1 MTDMEN
7 AETLFQEYKM
17 KEAYP
22 LFEKMASEGNSRA
35 MYFMALFHQ
44 YYMGCAPW
52 SPKKAIGW
60 ALKGARLG
68 DGLCGLFC
76 LLHFNELS
84 HEEYHEITDRREEWI
99 SLAEKDGSLYAMEA
113 LGCYEM
119 VNAQSEEE
127 VDRAFHLLEEAALK
141 NYWKAWNDLGQFHDS
156 HVKDNPPLV
165 QKKAD
170 NRKAIDCYRKALEA
184 GYPDAMN
191 RLAYFY
197 YTGVG
202 VPQDKKE
209 AVSLFR
215 KAFAKGHL
223 RAGTALGLLYLYD
236 GNDRDK
242 KEGFRM
248 TRKAADAGDPVAMGN
263 VGNCYY
269 YGNGTKK
276 DRRLAKEYYQKA
288 SDLGM
293 DSSTTQLGA
302 IYHEEGNDKKAFA
315 LFQKA
320 ADRNFPEAMGWL
332 AACYQYGYGT
342 EKSTEAALEWL
353 EKAAAFGSED
363 AKTALRYLQE
373 ELKEA
378 EKK

>member
-7 AETLFQEYKM
+7 AEKLFQEYKV

-22 LFEKMASEGNSRA
+22 LFEKLAGEGNPRA

-44 YYMGCAPW
+44 YYMECAPW
-52 SPKKAIGW
+52 SLKKAIEW

-99 SLAEKDGSLYAMEA
+99 SLSQKDGSLYALEA

-141 NYWKAWNDLGQFHDS
+141 NYWKAWNDLGQFHDR
-156 HVKDNPPLV
+156 HVKDNNPLLKPYIDD
-165 QKKAD
+165 KKS
-170 NRKAIDCYRKALEA
+170 ISCYRKSMEA
-184 GYPDAMN
+184 GYPDSMN

-197 YTGVG
+197 YLGDG
-202 VPQDKKE
+202 MQKDEKE
-209 AVSLFR
+209 GIRLFK
-215 KAFAKGHL
+215 KAFSKGHL
-223 RAGTALGLLYLYD
+223 KAGTALGMLYLFD
-236 GNDRDK
+236 EKRGSK
-242 KEGFRM
+242 KEGFRY
-248 TRKAADAGDPVAMGN
+248 TKKAAEGGEPTAMGN
-263 VGNCYY
+263 LANCYY

-276 DRRLAKEYYQKA
+276 DRRLAKEWYGRA
-288 SDLGM
+288 SDAGM
-293 DSSTTQLGA
+293 DSSTTQLGVM
-302 IYHEEGNDKKAFA
+302 YHEDGNDDKAFA
-315 LFQKA
+315 LFKEA
-320 ADRNFPEAMGWL
+320 AERGFPEAMGWL

-342 EKSTEAALEWL
+342 EVNSLAAVQWL
-353 EKAAAFGSED
+353 EKAASLGSRE
-363 AKTALRYLQE
+363 AAQALQYLY
-373 ELKEA
+373 KEI
-378 EKK
+378 KGMKS

>member
-7 AETLFQEYKM
+7 AEKLFQEYKV

-22 LFEKMASEGNSRA
+22 LFEKLAGEGNPRA

-44 YYMGCAPW
+44 YYMECAPW
-52 SPKKAIGW
+52 SPKKAIEW

-99 SLAEKDGSLYAMEA
+99 SLSQKDGSLYALEA

-141 NYWKAWNDLGQFHDS
+141 NYWKAWNDLGQFHDR
-156 HVKDNPPLV
+156 HVKDNNPLLKPYIDD
-165 QKKAD
+165 KKA
-170 NRKAIDCYRKALEA
+170 ISCYRKSMEA
-184 GYPDAMN
+184 GYPDSMN

-197 YTGVG
+197 YLGDGVAK
-202 VPQDKKE
+202 DEKE
-209 AVSLFR
+209 GIRLFK
-215 KAFAKGHL
+215 KAFSKGHL
-223 RAGTALGLLYLYD
+223 KAGTALGMLYLFD
-236 GNDRDK
+236 EKGGSK
-242 KEGFRM
+242 KEGFRY
-248 TRKAADAGDPVAMGN
+248 TKKAAEGGEPTAMGN
-263 VGNCYY
+263 LANCYY

-276 DRRLAKEYYQKA
+276 DRRLAKEWYGRA
-288 SDLGM
+288 SDAGM
-293 DSSTTQLGA
+293 DSSTTQLGVM
-302 IYHEEGNDKKAFA
+302 YHEDGNDHKAFA
-315 LFQKA
+315 LFKEA
-320 ADRNFPEAMGWL
+320 ADRGFPEAMGWL

-342 EKSTEAALEWL
+342 EVNSLAAVQWL
-353 EKAAAFGSED
+353 EKAASLGSRE
-363 AKTALRYLQE
+363 AAQALQYLYNE
-373 ELKEA
+373 IKGM
-378 EKK
+378 KS

>member
-7 AETLFQEYKM
+7 AEKLFQEYKV

-22 LFEKMASEGNSRA
+22 LFEKLAGEGNPRA

-44 YYMGCAPW
+44 YYMECAPW
-52 SPKKAIGW
+52 SPKKAIEW

-99 SLAEKDGSLYAMEA
+99 SLSQKDGSLYALEA

-165 QKKAD
+165 RKKAD
-170 NRKAIDCYRKALEA
+170 NRKAIDCYRKSLEA

-209 AVSLFR
+209 AYALFR

-236 GNDRDK
+236 EKDRDK
-242 KEGFRM
+242 KEGFRI
-248 TRKAADAGDPVAMGN
+248 TKKAADAGDPVAMAMWETAITMAMVQRRTGALPKN
-263 VGNCYY
+263 ITGRHRTWVWILPPPSSAPFTGKR
-269 YGNGTKK
+269 GRMRRPLPFSKKQQNGDSRKPWAGWPPAISTAMV
-276 DRRLAKEYYQKA
+276 RR
-288 SDLGM
+288 
-293 DSSTTQLGA
+293 
-302 IYHEEGNDKKAFA
+302 
-315 LFQKA
+315 
-320 ADRNFPEAMGWL
+320 
-332 AACYQYGYGT
+332 
-342 EKSTEAALEWL
+342 
-353 EKAAAFGSED
+353 
-363 AKTALRYLQE
+363 
-373 ELKEA
+373 
-378 EKK
+378 

>member
-7 AETLFQEYKM
+7 AEKLFQEYKV

-22 LFEKMASEGNSRA
+22 LFEKLAGEGNPRA

-44 YYMGCAPW
+44 YYMECAPW
-52 SPKKAIGW
+52 SPKKAIEW

-99 SLAEKDGSLYAMEA
+99 SLSQKDGSLYALEA

-141 NYWKAWNDLGQFHDS
+141 NYWKAWNDLGQFHDR
-156 HVKDNPPLV
+156 HVKDNNPLLKPYIDD
-165 QKKAD
+165 KKS
-170 NRKAIDCYRKALEA
+170 ISCYRKSMEA
-184 GYPDAMN
+184 GYPDSMN

-197 YTGVG
+197 YLGDG
-202 VPQDKKE
+202 VPKDEKE
-209 AVSLFR
+209 GIRLFK
-215 KAFAKGHL
+215 KAFSKGHL
-223 RAGTALGLLYLYD
+223 KAGTALGMLYLFD
-236 GNDRDK
+236 EKGGSK
-242 KEGFRM
+242 KEGFRY
-248 TRKAADAGDPVAMGN
+248 TKKAAEGGEPTAMGN
-263 VGNCYY
+263 LANCYY

-276 DRRLAKEYYQKA
+276 DRRLAKEWYGRA
-288 SDLGM
+288 SDAGM
-293 DSSTTQLGA
+293 DSSTTQLGVM
-302 IYHEEGNDKKAFA
+302 YHEDGHDDKAFA
-315 LFQKA
+315 LFKEA
-320 ADRNFPEAMGWL
+320 ADRGFPEAMGWL

-342 EKSTEAALEWL
+342 EVNSLAAVQWL
-353 EKAAAFGSED
+353 EKAASLGS
-363 AKTALRYLQE
+363 R
-373 ELKEA
+373 EA
-378 EKK
+378 EQALQYLYKEIKGMKS

>member
-7 AETLFQEYKM
+7 AEKLFQEYKV

-22 LFEKMASEGNSRA
+22 LFEKLAGEGNPRA

-44 YYMGCAPW
+44 YYMECAPW
-52 SPKKAIGW
+52 SPKKAIEW

-99 SLAEKDGSLYAMEA
+99 SLSQKDGSLYALEA

-141 NYWKAWNDLGQFHDS
+141 NYWKAWNDLGQFHDR
-156 HVKDNPPLV
+156 HVKDNNPLLKPYIDD
-165 QKKAD
+165 KKS
-170 NRKAIDCYRKALEA
+170 ISCYRKSMEA
-184 GYPDAMN
+184 GYPDSMN

-197 YTGVG
+197 YLGDGVAK
-202 VPQDKKE
+202 DEKE
-209 AVSLFR
+209 GIRLFK
-215 KAFAKGHL
+215 KAFSKGHL
-223 RAGTALGLLYLYD
+223 KAGTALGMLYLFD
-236 GNDRDK
+236 EKGGSK
-242 KEGFRM
+242 KEGFRY
-248 TRKAADAGDPVAMGN
+248 TKKAAEGGEPTAMGN
-263 VGNCYY
+263 LANCYY

-276 DRRLAKEYYQKA
+276 DRRLAKEWYGRA
-288 SDLGM
+288 SDAGM
-293 DSSTTQLGA
+293 DSSTTQLGVM
-302 IYHEEGNDKKAFA
+302 YHEDGNDDKAFA
-315 LFQKA
+315 LFKEA
-320 ADRNFPEAMGWL
+320 AERGFPEAMGWL

-342 EKSTEAALEWL
+342 EVNSLAAVQWL
-353 EKAAAFGSED
+353 EKAASLGS
-363 AKTALRYLQE
+363 R
-373 ELKEA
+373 EA
-378 EKK
+378 EQALQYLYNEIKGMKS

>member
-7 AETLFQEYKM
+7 AEKLFQEYKV

-22 LFEKMASEGNSRA
+22 LFEKLAGEGNPRA

-44 YYMGCAPW
+44 YYMECAPW
-52 SPKKAIGW
+52 SPKKAIEW

-99 SLAEKDGSLYAMEA
+99 SLSQKDGSLYALEA

-141 NYWKAWNDLGQFHDS
+141 NYWKAWNDLGQFHDR
-156 HVKDNPPLV
+156 HVKDNNPLLKPYIDD
-165 QKKAD
+165 KKS
-170 NRKAIDCYRKALEA
+170 ISCYRKSMEA
-184 GYPDAMN
+184 GYPDSMN

-197 YTGVG
+197 YLGDG
-202 VPQDKKE
+202 MQKDEKE
-209 AVSLFR
+209 GIRLFK
-215 KAFAKGHL
+215 KAFSKGHL
-223 RAGTALGLLYLYD
+223 KAGTALGMLYLFD
-236 GNDRDK
+236 EKGGSK
-242 KEGFRM
+242 KEGFRY
-248 TRKAADAGDPVAMGN
+248 TKKAAEGGEPTAMGN
-263 VGNCYY
+263 LANCYY

-276 DRRLAKEYYQKA
+276 DRRLAKEWYGRS
-288 SDLGM
+288 SDAGM
-293 DSSTTQLGA
+293 DSSTTQLGVM
-302 IYHEEGNDKKAFA
+302 YHEDGNDDKAFA
-315 LFQKA
+315 LFKEA
-320 ADRNFPEAMGWL
+320 ADRGFPEAMGWL

-342 EKSTEAALEWL
+342 EVNSLAAVQWL
-353 EKAAAFGSED
+353 EKAASLGS
-363 AKTALRYLQE
+363 R
-373 ELKEA
+373 EA
-378 EKK
+378 EQALQYLYKEIKGMKS

>member
-7 AETLFQEYKM
+7 AEKLFQEYKV

-22 LFEKMASEGNSRA
+22 LFEKLAGEGNPRA

-44 YYMGCAPW
+44 YYMECAPW
-52 SPKKAIGW
+52 SPKKAIEW

-99 SLAEKDGSLYAMEA
+99 SLSQKDGSLYALEA

-141 NYWKAWNDLGQFHDS
+141 NYWKAWNDLGQFHDR
-156 HVKDNPPLV
+156 HVKDNNPLLKPYIDD
-165 QKKAD
+165 KKS
-170 NRKAIDCYRKALEA
+170 ISCYRKSMEA
-184 GYPDAMN
+184 GYPDSMN

-197 YTGVG
+197 YLGDG
-202 VPQDKKE
+202 VPKDEKE
-209 AVSLFR
+209 GIRLFK
-215 KAFAKGHL
+215 KAFSKGHL
-223 RAGTALGLLYLYD
+223 KAGTALGMLYLFD
-236 GNDRDK
+236 EKGGSK
-242 KEGFRM
+242 KEGFRY
-248 TRKAADAGDPVAMGN
+248 TKKAAEGGEPTAMGN
-263 VGNCYY
+263 LANCYY

-276 DRRLAKEYYQKA
+276 DRRLAKEWYGRA
-288 SDLGM
+288 SDAGM
-293 DSSTTQLGA
+293 DSSTTQLGVM
-302 IYHEEGNDKKAFA
+302 YHEDGNDHKAFA
-315 LFQKA
+315 LFKEA
-320 ADRNFPEAMGWL
+320 ADRGFPEAMGWL

-342 EKSTEAALEWL
+342 EVNSLAAVQWL
-353 EKAAAFGSED
+353 EKAASLGSRE
-363 AKTALRYLQE
+363 AAQALQYLY
-373 ELKEA
+373 KEI
-378 EKK
+378 KGMKS